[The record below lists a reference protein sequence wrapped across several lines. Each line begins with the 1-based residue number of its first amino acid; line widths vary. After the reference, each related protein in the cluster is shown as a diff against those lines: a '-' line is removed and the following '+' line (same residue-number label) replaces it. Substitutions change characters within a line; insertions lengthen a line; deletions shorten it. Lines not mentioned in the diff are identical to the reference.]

1 MNISFNVS
9 DELGADYLLA
19 ARWKISNPDLTDEQ
33 VMKRY
38 LKRCMG
44 VLIDEYKKDL
54 ALSTDRAAVK
64 QMQKELLD
72 VQQALVVKARDYD
85 ATSTPTSVPD

>member
-33 VMKRY
+33 VMKKY

-44 VLIDEYKKDL
+44 VLIDEHKKDL

-72 VQQALVVKARDYD
+72 AQQALVVKVRDYD
-85 ATSTPTSVPD
+85 ATATPTDVPD